1 MNGVRGSNGTGS
13 DMTSRVGRMNAS
25 RQHGLAWIRSTV
37 IGSWLLTAALGLVAG
52 CGFSRPDDSVDQNA
66 DANYYQVSSTAIE
79 YPDVVTPYNDD
90 ALATAAPLTVAD
102 ESDIEFRYLKLQ
114 EAVHTALMNSRVLRD
129 LGGAVLRSPGDVN
142 TTFDVALQELDPRFG
157 VAAALSEFDASFA
170 TSAFHDKND
179 RALNNQFFGG
189 GTRKLKQDTAT
200 IESQL
205 TKRAATG
212 TELTF
217 LKHTEYDQNN
227 APGNFFGSAW
237 TTWLDMEARHPL
249 LQGGGTEFNRI
260 AGPSDS
266 PTSVNGVVIAR
277 LRTDTSL
284 ADFEMSVRDFVSNV
298 ENAYWDLYFAYRD
311 LDARI
316 VARDNALATWNRINA
331 LYESD
336 RIGGEAEKEAQARE
350 QYFRFQE
357 QVQNALSGRL
367 DGGTRTNNGT
377 AGGSFRGNGGVLSSE
392 RRLRLLMGSP
402 INDGQLMRPED
413 EPIVAQV
420 TFDWDSILVEALS
433 RRGELRRQK
442 WVIKQREQELIASR
456 NFLLPSLDLVGRY
469 RWRGLGRDLLKQ
481 HDPGIG
487 VPATAGDLDTVA
499 FNNAWENL
507 LGGNFQEWQL
517 GFEFSMPIGNR
528 RAHAA
533 VEYAELLLSRERAI
547 LSEQEREVVLALSEV
562 VAELSRTWSVLETS
576 EDRRIAASEQLA
588 AVQAAFDADKV
599 NFDVLLDAQRR
610 FLDAETNYHRVM
622 VEYTIAVR
630 NVHFEKGSLL
640 DYNEVFLTEDLWP
653 MKAYSD
659 GMRRQ
664 QNQIPADWLHGIVTH
679 PQALSAGPYNQNM
692 MPGDA
697 PEWGGGAYEGEA
709 VQAEPLESE
718 AQPLES
724 VHANDSA
731 SLSNE
736 LIELQPTG
744 NLAAPGDGILPVT
757 ADTDLSFL
765 PLPESIKNPPAV
777 ERRQLPES
785 APRFI
790 EFDPSTGSIGQFD
803 SLEPLGELEPL
814 NTIESINFESPDT
827 TDVESATDYID
838 VAPLPP
844 GEPIEFLPPAPAAE

>member
-1 MNGVRGSNGTGS
+1 MNGVRGSNGDGS
-13 DMTSRVGRMNAS
+13 VSRRRFNRRTAS
-25 RQHGLAWIRSTV
+25 PQHGVRWIRSSV
-37 IGSWLLTAALGLVAG
+37 IGSSVLTAALGLAAG
-52 CGFSRPDDSVDQNA
+52 CGFNRPDDSVDASA
-66 DANYYQVSSTAIE
+66 DANYYQVSSTTIE
-79 YPDVVTPYNDD
+79 YPDIMNPVNNDV
-90 ALATAAPLTVAD
+90 LATAPPLTVMD
-102 ESDIEFRYLKLQ
+102 ESDIEFRYVGLQ

-129 LGGAVLRSPGDVN
+129 LGGTVLRSPGDVD

-170 TSAFHDKND
+170 TSTFHEKND

-189 GTRKLKQDTAT
+189 GTRLLRQDTAT

-260 AGPSDS
+260 AGPSES
-266 PTSVNGVVIAR
+266 PSNVNGVVIAR

-331 LYESD
+331 LYQTG
-336 RIGGEAEKEAQARE
+336 RVGGEAEKEAQARE

-377 AGGSFRGNGGVLSSE
+377 AGGAFRGNGGVLSSE
-392 RRLRLLMGSP
+392 RRLRLLMGMT
-402 INDGQLMRPED
+402 INDGKLLRPED
-413 EPIVAQV
+413 EPILAQV
-420 TFDWDSILVEALS
+420 NFDWDSILVEALT

-442 WVIKQREQELIASR
+442 WIIKQREQELIASK
-456 NFLLPSLDLVGRY
+456 NFLLPTLDLVGRY

-481 HDPGIG
+481 HSTN
-487 VPATAGDLDTVA
+487 VPVQANAQEAARGE
-499 FNNAWENL
+499 FNNAWGNL
-507 LGGNFQEWQL
+507 LDGNFQEWQL

-562 VAELSRTWSVLETS
+562 VAELSRTWSLLETS
-576 EDRRIAASEQLA
+576 DDRRIAASEQLS

-610 FLDAETNYHRVM
+610 YLDAETNYHRSL

-640 DYNEVFLTEDLWP
+640 DYNEVYLTEDLWP
-653 MKAYSD
+653 MQAYSD
-659 GMRRQ
+659 AARRHEH
-664 QNQIPADWLHGIVTH
+664 QIPAEWMHGVVAQ
-679 PQALSAGPYNQNM
+679 PYPVSAGPYNQNM

-697 PEWGGGAYEGEA
+697 PEWESGPFRPEPIAPETLEPAPLEPAENSAAMPSDLPPEESREA
-709 VQAEPLESE
+709 VAAEGAIEVSAVAPGFLPDSGTIKNSVSNASEFLPDTPNEAPDSAEILQTIEFES
-718 AQPLES
+718 S
-724 VHANDSA
+724 DTTSFVDSA
-731 SLSNE
+731 S
-736 LIELQPTG
+736 
-744 NLAAPGDGILPVT
+744 D
-757 ADTDLSFL
+757 
-765 PLPESIKNPPAV
+765 
-777 ERRQLPES
+777 
-785 APRFI
+785 FI
-790 EFDPSTGSIGQFD
+790 E
-803 SLEPLGELEPL
+803 
-814 NTIESINFESPDT
+814 
-827 TDVESATDYID
+827 

-844 GEPIEFLPPAPAAE
+844 AEPIEVTPTVPAEE

>member
-1 MNGVRGSNGTGS
+1 MNGVRGSNGIGS
-13 DMTSRVGRMNAS
+13 GMTPEVRRVNAS
-25 RQHGLAWIRSTV
+25 RRDGLAWFRSTV
-37 IGSWLLTAALGLVAG
+37 IGTSLLTGALGLVAG
-52 CGFSRPDDSVDQNA
+52 CGFSRPDDSVDATA
-66 DANYYQVSSTAIE
+66 DANYYQISSASIE
-79 YPDVVTPYNDD
+79 FPNIMDPVNNDV
-90 ALATAAPLTVAD
+90 LATAPPLTVMD
-102 ESDIEFRYLKLQ
+102 ESNIEFRYVPLQ
-114 EAVHTALMNSRVLRD
+114 EAVHTALANSRVLRD
-129 LGGAVLRSPGDVN
+129 LGGAILRSPTDMD

-170 TSAFHDKND
+170 TSTFYDKND

-189 GTRKLKQDTAT
+189 GTRRLKQDTAT

-205 TKRAATG
+205 TKRAGTG

-217 LKHTEYDQNN
+217 LNHTEYDQNN

-260 AGPSDS
+260 AGPSNS
-266 PTSVNGVVIAR
+266 PANINGVVIAR

-331 LYESD
+331 LYQSG
-336 RIGGEAEKEAQARE
+336 RVGGEAEKEAQARE

-357 QVQNALSGRL
+357 QVQNALSGKL

-392 RRLRLLMGSP
+392 RRLRLLMGLP
-402 INDGQLMRPED
+402 INDGKLLRPQD
-413 EPIVAQV
+413 EPILAQV
-420 TFDWDSILVEALS
+420 NFDWNSILVEALT

-442 WVIKQREQELIASR
+442 WVIKQREQELIASK
-456 NFLLPSLDLVGRY
+456 NFLLPTLDLVGRY

-481 HDPGIG
+481 HDPST
-487 VPATAGDLDTVA
+487 PTTATAGDLDNVS
-499 FNNAWENL
+499 FNNAAENL
-507 LGGNFQEWQL
+507 FGGNFQEWQL

-547 LSEQEREVVLALSEV
+547 LSEQEREVVMALSEV
-562 VAELSRTWSVLETS
+562 VAELSRTWSLLETS
-576 EDRRIAASEQLA
+576 DDRRIAASEQLN

-610 FLDAETNYHRVM
+610 FLDAETNYHRSL

-653 MKAYSD
+653 MQAYAD
-659 GMRRQ
+659 GMRRHK
-664 QNQIPADWLHGIVTH
+664 NQIRLDGLNGMINRPE
-679 PQALSAGPYNQNM
+679 PLSAGPYNQNM

-697 PEWGGGAYEGEA
+697 PEWENGSFT
-709 VQAEPLESE
+709 AEPYTPEPTPEPGTSE
-718 AQPLES
+718 PQPLEP
-724 VHANDSA
+724 VNDSA
-731 SLSNE
+731 ALLNNASATQLLEGLNAPKE
-736 LIELQPTG
+736 ARVQ
-744 NLAAPGDGILPVT
+744 AAPAAEVS
-757 ADTDLSFL
+757 DLSFL
-765 PLPESIKNPPAV
+765 QQLSGDSSQTLEVPEFMPDDVAAPAGAV
-777 ERRQLPES
+777 ET
-785 APRFI
+785 F
-790 EFDPSTGSIGQFD
+790 
-803 SLEPLGELEPL
+803 EP
-814 NTIESINFESPDT
+814 IKFESPSNSDIN
-827 TDVESATDYID
+827 DNSEFIE

-844 GEPIEFLPPAPAAE
+844 AEPLDSIPPVPTDE

>member
-13 DMTSRVGRMNAS
+13 GMMSRVGRTNAS
-25 RQHGLAWIRSTV
+25 GQHGLVWIRSTV
-37 IGSWLLTAALGLVAG
+37 IGSWLMTAALGLVAG

-66 DANYYQVSSTAIE
+66 DANYYQLSSTAIE
-79 YPDVVTPYNDD
+79 YPDVVTPINDD
-90 ALATAAPLTVAD
+90 ALATAAPLTVTD
-102 ESDIEFRYLKLQ
+102 ESDIEFRYVALQ

-266 PTSVNGVVIAR
+266 PATVNGVVIAR

-331 LYESD
+331 LYESG
-336 RIGGEAEKEAQARE
+336 RVGGEAEKEAQARE

-392 RRLRLLMGSP
+392 RRLRLLMGMT
-402 INDGQLMRPED
+402 INDGQLLRPQD

-487 VPATAGDLDTVA
+487 APATAGDLDAVA

-533 VEYAELLLSRERAI
+533 VEYAELLLSRERTI

-562 VAELSRTWSVLETS
+562 IAELSRTWSILETS

-664 QNQIPADWLHGIVTH
+664 EHQIPAEWLHGIVTH

-697 PEWGGGAYEGEA
+697 PEWEGGAYEGEA
-709 VQAEPLESE
+709 VQAEPLETE
-718 AQPLES
+718 APPLETEP
-724 VHANDSA
+724 ANDSA
-731 SLSNE
+731 SLLNGLNDS
-736 LIELQPTG
+736 QSTG
-744 NLAAPGDGILPVT
+744 NLAVPRDGLLPET
-757 ADTDLSFL
+757 AEAGVSLL
-765 PLPESIKNPPAV
+765 PLQELIEIPQAAETRNGRESV
-777 ERRQLPES
+777 
-785 APRFI
+785 PRI
-790 EFDPSTGSIGQFD
+790 SEFDTSSGLLGQFK
-803 SLEPLGELEPL
+803 
-814 NTIESINFESPDT
+814 TIEFESPAT
-827 TDVESATDYID
+827 TAVEADAEYIE

-844 GEPIEFLPPAPAAE
+844 AEPLEFLPPKPVAE

>member
-1 MNGVRGSNGTGS
+1 MNGVRGCIGTDSGV
-13 DMTSRVGRMNAS
+13 TSRGDRPNAS
-25 RQHGLAWIRSTV
+25 QQQGLKWIRSSV
-37 IGSWLLTAALGLVAG
+37 IGSLFLTAVLGAVAG
-52 CGFSRPDDSVDQNA
+52 CGFSRPDEQSVDP
-66 DANYYQVSSTAIE
+66 NYYQVSSTAIE
-79 YPDVVTPYNDD
+79 YPDVVTPMNNDV
-90 ALATAAPLTVAD
+90 LATAPPITVAD
-102 ESDIEFRYLKLQ
+102 VSDVEFHYVSLQ
-114 EAVHTALMNSRVLRD
+114 QAVHTALMNSRILRD
-129 LGGAVLRSPGDVN
+129 LGGTVLRSPDDVDS
-142 TTFDVALQELDPRFG
+142 TYDVALQELDPRFG

-189 GTRKLKQDTAT
+189 GTRRLKQDTAT

-217 LKHTEYDQNN
+217 LNHTEYDQNN

-249 LQGGGTEFNRI
+249 LQGSGTEFNRI

-266 PTSVNGVVIAR
+266 PTSINGVVIAR

-298 ENAYWDLYFAYRD
+298 ENAYWDLYYAYRD

-331 LYESD
+331 LYEAD
-336 RIGGEAEKEAQARE
+336 RKGGEAEKEAQARE

-377 AGGSFRGNGGVLSSE
+377 AGGTFRGNGGVLASE
-392 RRLRLLMGSP
+392 RRLRLLMGMS
-402 INDGQLMRPED
+402 INDGKLMRPED

-420 TFDWDSILVEALS
+420 QFDWDSILVESLT

-442 WVIKQREQELIASR
+442 WVIKQREQELIAAR
-456 NFLLPSLDLVGRY
+456 NFLLPQLDVVGRY

-481 HDPGIG
+481 HDPGIAA
-487 VPATAGDLDTVA
+487 PAAAGDLDTVT

-507 LGGNFQEWQL
+507 LDGNFQEWQL

-547 LSEQEREVVLALSEV
+547 LSEQEREVVMALSEV
-562 VAELSRTWSVLETS
+562 IAELSRTWSVLETS
-576 EDRRIAASEQLA
+576 EDRRIAASEQLD

-599 NFDVLLDAQRR
+599 NFDVLLDGQRR
-610 FLDAETNYHRVM
+610 FLDAETNYHRAL

-653 MKAYSD
+653 MQAYSD
-659 GMRRQ
+659 ALRRHEH
-664 QNQIPADWLHGIVTH
+664 QIPAEWLHGVVAQ
-679 PQALSAGPYNQNM
+679 PQPVSMGPYNQDM

-697 PEWGGGAYEGEA
+697 PEWEGEA
-709 VQAEPLESE
+709 ATAVPIEP
-718 AQPLES
+718 QPLEP
-724 VHANDSA
+724 ATDPAPATGTDNQSA
-731 SLSNE
+731 LLDDLPPAEGPGFSE
-736 LIELQPTG
+736 
-744 NLAAPGDGILPVT
+744 APASSPETSI
-757 ADTDLSFL
+757 DLSFL
-765 PLPESIKNPPAV
+765 PNPEPLPP
-777 ERRQLPES
+777 
-785 APRFI
+785 
-790 EFDPSTGSIGQFD
+790 EFDAPIEATADTVQ
-803 SLEPLGELEPL
+803 
-814 NTIESINFESPDT
+814 TIEFESPDT
-827 TDVESATDYID
+827 TTIEPATEYLD

-844 GEPIEFLPPAPAAE
+844 AEPQEFVPPLPVAE

>member
-1 MNGVRGSNGTGS
+1 MNGVRSCNGTGS
-13 DMTSRVGRMNAS
+13 NIAPGSNRVNAS
-25 RQHGLAWIRSTV
+25 QQSLAWIRSAM
-37 IGSWLLTAALGLVAG
+37 IGSLLLTGALGLVAG
-52 CGFSRPDDSVDQNA
+52 CGFSRPNDSVDSNA
-66 DANYYQVSSTAIE
+66 DANYYQVSSTTIE
-79 YPDVVTPYNDD
+79 YPDIMNPINDD
-90 ALATAAPLTVAD
+90 VLATTAPLTVTD
-102 ESDIEFRYLKLQ
+102 ESNIEFKYVTLQ

-129 LGGAVLRSPGDVN
+129 LGGTVLRSPDDVD

-189 GTRKLKQDTAT
+189 GTRKLQQDTST
-200 IESQL
+200 IESQI

-217 LKHTEYDQNN
+217 LNHTEYDANN

-266 PTSVNGVVIAR
+266 PSSVNGVVIAR

-331 LYESD
+331 LYQTG
-336 RIGGEAEKEAQARE
+336 RVGGEAEKEAQARE

-377 AGGSFRGNGGVLSSE
+377 AGGAFRGNGGVLSSE
-392 RRLRLLMGSP
+392 RRLRLLMGMP
-402 INDGQLMRPED
+402 INDGKLMRTQD

-420 TFDWDSILVEALS
+420 TFDWDAILVESLT
-433 RRGELRRQK
+433 RRAELRRQK
-442 WVIKQREQELIASR
+442 WVIKQREQELIASK
-456 NFLLPSLDLVGRY
+456 NFLLPTLDLVGRY

-481 HDPGIG
+481 HDPST
-487 VPATAGDLDTVA
+487 PATAAAGDLDAVT
-499 FNNAWENL
+499 FNNAAENL
-507 LGGNFQEWQL
+507 FGGNFQEWQL

-533 VEYAELLLSRERAI
+533 VEYAELMLSRERAI
-547 LSEQEREVVLALSEV
+547 LSEQEREVVMALSEV
-562 VAELSRTWSVLETS
+562 VAELSRTWSLLETS
-576 EDRRIAASEQLA
+576 DDRRIAASEQLN

-610 FLDAETNYHRVM
+610 FLDAETNYHRSL

-653 MKAYSD
+653 MQAYSD
-659 GMRRQ
+659 ATRRQ
-664 QNQIPADWLHGIVTH
+664 KHQIPAEWLHGIVTH
-679 PQALSAGPYNQNM
+679 PQPVSAGHYNQNM

-697 PEWGGGAYEGEA
+697 PEWENDASEA
-709 VQAEPLESE
+709 EPIQPEPLE
-718 AQPLES
+718 P
-724 VHANDSA
+724 ANDSA
-731 SLSNE
+731 SAPNETQPAAGLKVSGTGNASGAVKAELGLLPDLETVSPDSNE
-736 LIELQPTG
+736 EPT
-744 NLAAPGDGILPVT
+744 
-757 ADTDLSFL
+757 FL
-765 PLPESIKNPPAV
+765 PS
-777 ERRQLPES
+777 
-785 APRFI
+785 
-790 EFDPSTGSIGQFD
+790 EFDRSAGS
-803 SLEPLGELEPL
+803 LGTFKTVE
-814 NTIESINFESPDT
+814 FESPET
-827 TDVESATDYID
+827 TGVEPSGSFTE

-844 GEPIEFLPPAPAAE
+844 GELIEFLPPSE

>member
-1 MNGVRGSNGTGS
+1 
-13 DMTSRVGRMNAS
+13 MNATQ
-25 RQHGLAWIRSTV
+25 RRGLAWIRSTV

-52 CGFSRPDDSVDQNA
+52 CGFNRPDDSVDTNA
-66 DANYYQVSSTAIE
+66 DANYYQVSSKTIE
-79 YPDVVTPYNDD
+79 YPDIMNPINDD
-90 ALATAAPLTVAD
+90 VLATAPPLTVTD
-102 ESDIEFRYLKLQ
+102 ESDIEFKYVALQ

-129 LGGAVLRSPGDVN
+129 LGGTVLRSPDDVD
-142 TTFDVALQELDPRFG
+142 TTYDVALQELDPRFG

-170 TSAFHDKND
+170 TSTFYDKND

-217 LKHTEYDQNN
+217 LNHTEYDQNN
-227 APGNFFGSAW
+227 APGNFFGGAW

-260 AGPSDS
+260 AGPSTS
-266 PTSVNGVVIAR
+266 PTSINGVVIAR

-298 ENAYWDLYFAYRD
+298 EKAYWDLYFAYRD

-331 LYESD
+331 LYQTG
-336 RIGGEAEKEAQARE
+336 RVGGEAEKEAQARE

-377 AGGSFRGNGGVLSSE
+377 AGGSFRGTGGVLSSE
-392 RRLRLLMGSP
+392 RRLRLLMGVP
-402 INDGQLMRPED
+402 INDGKLLRTQD

-420 TFDWDSILVEALS
+420 TFDWDSILVESLT

-481 HDPGIG
+481 HDPST
-487 VPATAGDLDTVA
+487 PTTATAGDLDNVS
-499 FNNAWENL
+499 FNNAAENL
-507 LGGNFQEWQL
+507 FGGNFQEWQL

-533 VEYAELLLSRERAI
+533 VEYAELMLSRERAI
-547 LSEQEREVVLALSEV
+547 LSEQEREVVMALSEV
-562 VAELSRTWSVLETS
+562 VAELSRTWSLLETS
-576 EDRRIAASEQLA
+576 DDRRIAATEQLN

-610 FLDAETNYHRVM
+610 FLDAETNYHRSL

-653 MKAYSD
+653 MEAYSD
-659 GMRRQ
+659 AARRREH
-664 QNQIPADWLHGIVTH
+664 QIPAEWLHGIVTH
-679 PQALSAGPYNQNM
+679 PQPVSAGPYNQNM

-697 PEWGGGAYEGEA
+697 PEWENQASEA
-709 VQAEPLESE
+709 EPVQPEPLE
-718 AQPLES
+718 P
-724 VHANDSA
+724 ANDSA
-731 SLSNE
+731 SLQNAIQPAAGLGISN
-736 LIELQPTG
+736 QSG
-744 NLAAPGDGILPVT
+744 ASRAAK
-757 ADTDLSFL
+757 TDLSFL
-765 PLPESIKNPPAV
+765 PNPQLNANRQNGGPEFQTNEVATPA
-777 ERRQLPES
+777 
-785 APRFI
+785 
-790 EFDPSTGSIGQFD
+790 GSFGSF
-803 SLEPLGELEPL
+803 E
-814 NTIESINFESPDT
+814 TIEFESPDMT
-827 TDVESATDYID
+827 VINPGADFIE

-844 GEPIEFLPPAPAAE
+844 AEFLPPVPASE

>member
-1 MNGVRGSNGTGS
+1 M
-13 DMTSRVGRMNAS
+13 
-25 RQHGLAWIRSTV
+25 
-37 IGSWLLTAALGLVAG
+37 
-52 CGFSRPDDSVDQNA
+52 
-66 DANYYQVSSTAIE
+66 
-79 YPDVVTPYNDD
+79 
-90 ALATAAPLTVAD
+90 
-102 ESDIEFRYLKLQ
+102 
-114 EAVHTALMNSRVLRD
+114 LRD
-129 LGGAVLRSPGDVN
+129 LGGAILRSPTDMD

-170 TSAFHDKND
+170 TSTFYDKND

-189 GTRKLKQDTAT
+189 GTRRLKQDTAT

-205 TKRAATG
+205 TKRAGTG

-217 LKHTEYDQNN
+217 LNHTEYDQNN

-260 AGPSDS
+260 AGPSNS
-266 PTSVNGVVIAR
+266 PANINGVVIAR

-331 LYESD
+331 LYQSG
-336 RIGGEAEKEAQARE
+336 RVGGEAEKEAQARE

-357 QVQNALSGRL
+357 QVQNALSGKL

-377 AGGSFRGNGGVLSSE
+377 AGGNGGVLSSE
-392 RRLRLLMGSP
+392 RRLRLLMGLP
-402 INDGQLMRPED
+402 INDGKLLRPQD
-413 EPIVAQV
+413 EPILAQV
-420 TFDWDSILVEALS
+420 NFDWNSILVEALT

-442 WVIKQREQELIASR
+442 WVIKQREQELIASK
-456 NFLLPSLDLVGRY
+456 NFLLPTLDLVGRY

-481 HDPGIG
+481 HDPST
-487 VPATAGDLDTVA
+487 PTTATAGDLDNVS
-499 FNNAWENL
+499 FNNAAENL
-507 LGGNFQEWQL
+507 FGGNFQEWQL

-547 LSEQEREVVLALSEV
+547 LSEQEREVVMALSEV
-562 VAELSRTWSVLETS
+562 VAELSRTWSLLETS
-576 EDRRIAASEQLA
+576 DDRRIAASEQLN

-610 FLDAETNYHRVM
+610 FLDAETNYHRSL

-653 MKAYSD
+653 MQAYAD
-659 GMRRQ
+659 GMRRHK
-664 QNQIPADWLHGIVTH
+664 NQIRLDWFNGMINR
-679 PQALSAGPYNQNM
+679 PEPLSAGPYNQNM

-697 PEWGGGAYEGEA
+697 PEWENGSFT
-709 VQAEPLESE
+709 AEPYTPEPTPE
-718 AQPLES
+718 PGTAEPQPLEP
-724 VHANDSA
+724 ANDSA
-731 SLSNE
+731 ALLNNASATQLLEGLNAPKVARV
-736 LIELQPTG
+736 Q
-744 NLAAPGDGILPVT
+744 AAPAAEVS
-757 ADTDLSFL
+757 DLSFL
-765 PLPESIKNPPAV
+765 QQLGGDSSQTLEVPEFMPDDVAAPAGAV
-777 ERRQLPES
+777 ET
-785 APRFI
+785 F
-790 EFDPSTGSIGQFD
+790 
-803 SLEPLGELEPL
+803 EP
-814 NTIESINFESPDT
+814 IKFESPSNSDIN
-827 TDVESATDYID
+827 DNSEFIE

-844 GEPIEFLPPAPAAE
+844 AEPLDSIPPVPTDE